1 MVFLDYRPEPQ
12 AACVV
17 AFAAMNSSR
26 LPPAILIM
34 GPTASGKTAAAM
46 HLADRLPVELI
57 SVDSAQVFRDMDIG
71 TAKPGAATL
80 ARYPHRL
87 IDLISPEESYSAAR
101 FRRDALQAMAEI
113 TAAGKVPVLVGGTLL
128 YVRTL
133 LEGIADL
140 PQADPSLRT
149 QIDAEAFRHGWPAI
163 HAKLAELDPS
173 TAARLHPTDS
183 QRLQR
188 AMEICLLS
196 GRPMSE
202 LIAESETQRPPY
214 DFLSIGLLPSERSVL
229 HERIAQRFDQMLAQ
243 GLDEEVRQL
252 RAKYDLHLNLPS
264 MRCVGYRQ
272 SWEAQD
278 GLIPQKE
285 LRDRGIFATRQLAKR
300 QITWL
305 TNSIA
310 CEPFDCLD
318 PQLALRIGERVDAFL
333 SA

>member
-1 MVFLDYRPEPQ
+1 
-12 AACVV
+12 
-17 AFAAMNSSR
+17 
-26 LPPAILIM
+26 
-34 GPTASGKTAAAM
+34 
-46 HLADRLPVELI
+46 
-57 SVDSAQVFRDMDIG
+57 
-71 TAKPGAATL
+71 
-80 ARYPHRL
+80 
-87 IDLISPEESYSAAR
+87 
-101 FRRDALQAMAEI
+101 MAEI

-163 HAKLAELDPS
+163 HAKLALLDPS

-202 LIAESETQRPPY
+202 LLAESEKQRPPY

-229 HERIAQRFDQMLAQ
+229 HERIATRFDEMLAA
-243 GLDEEVRQL
+243 GLDEEVTLL
-252 RAKYDLHLNLPS
+252 RRKYQLHLNLPS

-272 SWEAQD
+272 VWEAQE
-278 GLIPQKE
+278 GIIPAKE
-285 LRDRGIFATRQLAKR
+285 VRDRGVFATRQLAKR

-305 TNSIA
+305 TNSI
-310 CEPFDCLD
+310 ESEVFDCLD
-318 PQLALRIGERVDAFL
+318 TQLAEKVSQRVAQFL

>member
-1 MVFLDYRPEPQ
+1 
-12 AACVV
+12 
-17 AFAAMNSSR
+17 MNTPLKQLR
-26 LPPAILIM
+26 LPPAILVM
-34 GPTASGKTAAAM
+34 GPTASGKTAVAM
-46 HLADRLPVELI
+46 QLADRFPVELI
-57 SVDSAQVFRDMDIG
+57 SVDSAQVFLDMNVG
-71 TAKPGAATL
+71 TAKPDAATL

-87 IDLISPEESYSAAR
+87 IDVISPEESYSAAR
-101 FRRDALQAMAEI
+101 FRLDALQAMAEI

-163 HAKLAELDPS
+163 HAKLALLDPS

-202 LIAESETQRPPY
+202 LLAESEKQRPPY
-214 DFLSIGLLPSERSVL
+214 DFLSIGLLPSDRSVL
-229 HERIAQRFDQMLAQ
+229 HERIATRFEDMLAS
-243 GLDEEVRQL
+243 GLDAEVTRLRQ
-252 RAKYDLHLNLPS
+252 KYQLHLNLPS

-272 SWEAQD
+272 VWEAQE
-278 GLIPQKE
+278 GIIPARDV
-285 LRDRGIFATRQLAKR
+285 RDRGVFATRQLAKR

-305 TNSIA
+305 TNSI
-310 CEPFDCLD
+310 ESEVFDCLD
-318 PQLALRIGERVDAFL
+318 TQLPDKVSQRVAQFL